1 MRISDWS
8 SDVCSSDLSSGEG
21 GARLFWR
28 RFACTNAGERAGDTT
43 ILYCEATLH
52 MATKVIDGGTRKRRI
67 SKVFGDIHEVVQMP
81 TLIALQRESYEQF
94 MRSDASI
101 GYVSA
106 LHTPL
111 RTDSTIR
118 RFSATPPLD
127 F

>member
-52 MATKVIDGGTRKRRI
+52 MATQVIDGGTRKRRI
-67 SKVFGDIHEVVQMP
+67 RKVFGDIHEVVPMP
-81 TLIALQRESYEQF
+81 TLIEVQRDTYEQ
-94 MRSDASI
+94 
-101 GYVSA
+101 
-106 LHTPL
+106 LL
-111 RTDSTIR
+111 RERKSVG
-118 RFSATPPLD
+118 
-127 F
+127 

>member
-67 SKVFGDIHEVVQMP
+67 RKVFGDIHEVVQMP
-81 TLIALQRESYEQF
+81 NLIEVQRESYEQLL
-94 MRSDASI
+94 RSDEIGRASCRERVCQ
-101 GYVSA
+101 YV
-106 LHTPL
+106 
-111 RTDSTIR
+111 
-118 RFSATPPLD
+118 
-127 F
+127 

>member
-67 SKVFGDIHEVVQMP
+67 RKVFGYIPEVVP
-81 TLIALQRESYEQF
+81 
-94 MRSDASI
+94 MRSEE
-101 GYVSA
+101 
-106 LHTPL
+106 
-111 RTDSTIR
+111 R
-118 RFSATPPLD
+118 RGGEECVRKGRFRWAPYHYKKKNNKKK
-127 F
+127 